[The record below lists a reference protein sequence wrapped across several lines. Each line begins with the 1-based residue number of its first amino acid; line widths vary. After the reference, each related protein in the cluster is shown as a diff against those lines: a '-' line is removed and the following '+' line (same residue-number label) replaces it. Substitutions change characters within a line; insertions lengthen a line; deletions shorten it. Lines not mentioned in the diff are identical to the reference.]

1 MPNVFSLWSF
11 IPYMQTYLLY
21 DTDDCTLLCLSL
33 VHQINNLGILSS
45 YASDEL
51 GRLYFVRVW

>member
-1 MPNVFSLWSF
+1 MPNAFSLWSF

-51 GRLYFVRVW
+51 